1 MNDPKILQLIAE
13 KACQFDRMHFA
24 DGCDPEP
31 DTMLRHHEKLETD
44 PKLITRLH
52 VRYAVTLGFLEGY
65 VLAIEDG
72 NELRRERDEL
82 QTKLAEA
89 ERTGADHAA
98 QLEDEIRTLVAER
111 DRYKREMTES
121 KSVVKLIGYWR
132 DVAQSNTIGEGF
144 RDGLKSCVKDLER
157 AIEEDESKNDPK
169 NIGIVIKPP
178 PPPPPPA
185 APPPPNELRT
195 EIDDELAQA
204 AANHANKVHGY
215 GSVHDDSKQAR
226 EALTYDNPAGWA
238 IPVQSFVYGAQWQLS
253 RIENAHA
260 GDDPTMHFPPAF
272 DRAPMPS
279 DREIAELVCRMI
291 YTWTDD
297 DIEHVV
303 NVLNCEREDLRRK
316 IGMYSGSTAEA
327 CAIKFALLHFR
338 DRIVGSANQAPM
350 PSVATSNVV
359 RRAMAVA
366 DLLRKQGMH
375 VAAVNRIV
383 DGKSRSAIAFGHE
396 QTTLVFVDRPRHD
409 RMQTEDVADEVV
421 DSYEL
426 SKQHIVDSSEE
437 TVVEVT
443 DELLLE
449 AAKFANESERFTSP
463 ADKLPPDRELEC
475 AKRAMREDCVM
486 T

>member
-111 DRYKREMTES
+111 DRYKREATES
-121 KSVVKLIGYWR
+121 KNQ
-132 DVAQSNTIGEGF
+132 A
-144 RDGLKSCVKDLER
+144 
-157 AIEEDESKNDPK
+157 

-260 GDDPTMHFPPAF
+260 GDDPTMHLPPAF

-279 DREIAELVCRMI
+279 DREIAELVCRTI
-291 YTWTDD
+291 YADRD
-297 DIEHVV
+297 FS
-303 NVLNCEREDLRRK
+303 EREIQRAVGMLNDDVEGLRRR
-316 IGMYSGSTAEA
+316 IGAYSGSVAEA

-338 DRIVGSANQAPM
+338 DRF
-350 PSVATSNVV
+350 
-359 RRAMAVA
+359 
-366 DLLRKQGMH
+366 
-375 VAAVNRIV
+375 
-383 DGKSRSAIAFGHE
+383 FG
-396 QTTLVFVDRPRHD
+396 P
-409 RMQTEDVADEVV
+409 
-421 DSYEL
+421 
-426 SKQHIVDSSEE
+426 
-437 TVVEVT
+437 
-443 DELLLE
+443 
-449 AAKFANESERFTSP
+449 ANEVQN
-463 ADKLPPDRELEC
+463 AELIDWVWEHRIDDL
-475 AKRAMREDCVM
+475 KGFGL
-486 T
+486 